1 LFGFSKTIFFTKRAL
16 EVFYSQLLFFLI
28 FKIKIK
34 ILGNLNLSRSLGDLE
49 YKQNKKLPAEEQM
62 ITAYPDVVV
71 ENLTNDI
78 NFIVIACDGIWDCL
92 TNQECCDFIMERL
105 KKDPK
110 IKLSKIIEEMFDSI
124 IASDIYT
131 GIIFYF

>member
-1 LFGFSKTIFFTKRAL
+1 M
-16 EVFYSQLLFFLI
+16 
-28 FKIKIK
+28 
-34 ILGNLNLSRSLGDLE
+34 E
-49 YKQNKKLPAEEQM
+49 YKQNKKMGPEDQM

-105 KKDPK
+105 RKDPK
-110 IKLSKIIEEMFDSI
+110 MKLSKIIEEMFDTI

-131 GIIFYF
+131 GKFFF